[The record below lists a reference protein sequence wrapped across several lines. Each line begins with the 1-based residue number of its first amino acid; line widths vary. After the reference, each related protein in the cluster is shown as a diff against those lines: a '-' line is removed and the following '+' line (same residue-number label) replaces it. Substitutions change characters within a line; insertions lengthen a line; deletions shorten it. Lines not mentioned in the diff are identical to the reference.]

1 MAVVNPIQNSREKA
15 SDSSSKGST
24 KRAVRIQR
32 GELAGLWALPDTIR
46 AVAKIWIT
54 YAWKDNDLGDI
65 DYLVQELRRSGLE
78 VKLDRWHLGAGK
90 RLWSQIEHFITTHT
104 ESDAWLF
111 FATQSSLL
119 SEACREELAYALDRA
134 LSSRGETFP
143 VIGLFPASVDRDL
156 IPAAIRTRLYV
167 DLSDPDWKERIVA
180 AAEKR
185 SPLIRETELNPY
197 SVTIHAAP
205 QPFKVLF
212 EVRPR
217 AGVWHPFAAGVPNG
231 EKERV
236 GFTFRSGARGFIP
249 AIAGIHISGGNVISD
264 DGAWYLELGH
274 EAASP
279 TQSYF
284 LFCKEIPSALAFGQ
298 INTPGQM
305 YFWRA
310 ADNVS

>member
-1 MAVVNPIQNSREKA
+1 VAPSILAPS
-15 SDSSSKGST
+15 
-24 KRAVRIQR
+24 VRIR
-32 GELAGLWALPDTIR
+32 R
-46 AVAKIWIT
+46 ASW
-54 YAWKDNDLGDI
+54 
-65 DYLVQELRRSGLE
+65 
-78 VKLDRWHLGAGK
+78 
-90 RLWSQIEHFITTHT
+90 
-104 ESDAWLF
+104 
-111 FATQSSLL
+111 
-119 SEACREELAYALDRA
+119 
-134 LSSRGETFP
+134 P
-143 VIGLFPASVDRDL
+143 VGGPW
-156 IPAAIRTRLYV
+156 TRLYV
-167 DLSDPDWKERIVA
+167 DLA

-217 AGVWHPFAAGVPNG
+217 AGVWHPFAAGVPNV

-236 GFTFRSGARGFIP
+236 GLTFRSGARGFIP

-264 DGAWYLELGH
+264 DGAWYLELGP

-279 TQSYF
+279 TQSYV

-310 ADNVS
+310 AENVSHAGHRKSPNGIVKVASSLDDANGPAR